1 MDDVVFRPAVALAKA
16 LRAGELG
23 SRELLEQYISRVE
36 RLDARINAVV
46 ARDFERARRRADE
59 ADAARKRGTLLGPL
73 HGLPM
78 TIKDSLETEGLCT
91 TCGVPELAK
100 HVPARDATPVARL
113 RAAGAVVFGKTN
125 APTWAMTCRRTTRS
139 TGRPTIRG
147 TRRAARAARRAAR
160 PPQVAA
166 GLTALEMGSDIGGS
180 IRNPAHYC
188 GVYGHKPS
196 WGIVPDRGHL
206 PPPPGT
212 LASTDIGVVGPIARS
227 AEDLALALEVVAGP
241 DEDQAVGWRLAL
253 PPPRRGALRDYR
265 VAAWLDDPACPVD
278 DAVRGRLEAVVE
290 ALAKAGVRVERAR
303 PVDFAEAFRDYL
315 RLLLPVTTAGAP
327 DAVIA
332 ALAERATQLAPDAD
346 DMQARLA
353 RFATQRHRDWLAA
366 NEKRQH
372 WRARWA
378 EFFRD
383 HDVLLCPSSPV
394 TAIEHDHEGDVFTRT
409 MQVNGQTRPYADQ
422 VGWAGVIG
430 MAYLPATVAPAGRS
444 PAGLPVGVQIVGPY
458 LEDRT
463 TLDFAR
469 RLAEARG
476 RLRGAAGLVSI
487 ATI

>member
-36 RLDARINAVV
+36 RLNPKVNAVV
-46 ARDFERARRRADE
+46 AVDLERARRRADE
-59 ADAARKRGTLLGPL
+59 ADAARKRGSLLGPL

-100 HVPARDATPVARL
+100 HVPSRDATAVARL

-125 APTWAMTCRRTTRS
+125 APTWAMDVQTYNPVYGTTNNPWDTTRS
-139 TGRPTIRG
+139 PGG
-147 TRRAARAARRAAR
+147 SSGGAAAA
-160 PPQVAA
+160 VAA

-180 IRNPAHYC
+180 IRNPSHYC

-196 WGIVPDRGHL
+196 YGIVPGRGHL

-212 LASTDIGVVGPIARS
+212 LADTDIGVVGPIARS

-290 ALAKAGVRVERAR
+290 ALVKAGVRVEEAR
-303 PVDFAEAFRDYL
+303 PVDFAEAYRDYL

-332 ALAERATQLAPDAD
+332 ALAEHATQLAPDAD
-346 DMQARLA
+346 DMQARVA

-372 WRARWA
+372 HRARWA
-378 EFFRD
+378 AFFRD
-383 HDVLLCPSSPV
+383 HDVLLCPASPV

-409 MQVNGQTRPYADQ
+409 MQVNGMTRPYADQ
-422 VGWAGVIG
+422 VAWAG
-430 MAYLPATVAPAGRS
+430 ATVAGR
-444 PAGLPVGVQIVGPY
+444 
-458 LEDRT
+458 
-463 TLDFAR
+463 
-469 RLAEARG
+469 
-476 RLRGAAGLVSI
+476 
-487 ATI
+487 

>member
-1 MDDVVFRPAVALAKA
+1 MNDVVFRPAVALAKA
-16 LRAGELG
+16 LRDGELG

-36 RLDARINAVV
+36 RLNPRINAVV

-59 ADAARKRGTLLGPL
+59 ADAARTRGSLLGPL

-91 TCGVPELAK
+91 TCGVPELAQ
-100 HVPARDATPVARL
+100 HVPARDATAVARL

-125 APTWAMTCRRTTRS
+125 APTWAMDVQTYNPVYGTTNNPWDTTRS
-139 TGRPTIRG
+139 PGG
-147 TRRAARAARRAAR
+147 SSGGAAAA
-160 PPQVAA
+160 VAA

-180 IRNPAHYC
+180 IRNPSHYC

-196 WGIVPDRGHL
+196 YGIVPGRGHL

-212 LASTDIGVVGPIARS
+212 LADTDIGVVGPIARS

-253 PPPRRGALRDYR
+253 PPARRGALRDYR

-290 ALAKAGVRVERAR
+290 ALVKAGVRVETAR

-327 DAVIA
+327 DAIIA
-332 ALAERATQLAPDAD
+332 ALAEHAAQLAPDAD

-372 WRARWA
+372 HRARWA
-378 EFFRD
+378 AFFRD
-383 HDVLLCPSSPV
+383 HDVLLCPASPV

-409 MQVNGQTRPYADQ
+409 MQVNGTTRPYADQ
-422 VGWAGVIG
+422 VAWAGVIG

-469 RLAEARG
+469 RLAEV
-476 RLRGAAGLVSI
+476 AGGFE
-487 ATI
+487 APPGW

>member
-36 RLDARINAVV
+36 RLNPKVNAVV
-46 ARDFERARRRADE
+46 AVDLERARRRADE
-59 ADAARKRGTLLGPL
+59 ADAARKRGSLLGPL

-100 HVPARDATPVARL
+100 HVPSRDATAVARL

-125 APTWAMTCRRTTRS
+125 APTWAMDVQTYNPVYGTTNNPWDTTRS
-139 TGRPTIRG
+139 PGG
-147 TRRAARAARRAAR
+147 SSGGAAAA
-160 PPQVAA
+160 VAA

-180 IRNPAHYC
+180 IRNPSHYC

-196 WGIVPDRGHL
+196 YGIVPGRGHL

-212 LASTDIGVVGPIARS
+212 LADTDIGVVGPIARS

-265 VAAWLDDPACPVD
+265 VAVWLDDPACPVD

-290 ALAKAGVRVERAR
+290 ALVKAGVRVEKAR
-303 PVDFAEAFRDYL
+303 PVDFAEAYRDYL

-332 ALAERATQLAPDAD
+332 ALAEHATQLAPDSD
-346 DMQARLA
+346 DMQARVA

-372 WRARWA
+372 HRARWA
-378 EFFRD
+378 AFFRD
-383 HDVLLCPSSPV
+383 HDVLLCPASPV

-409 MQVNGQTRPYADQ
+409 MQVNGMTRPYADQ
-422 VGWAGVIG
+422 VAWAGVIG
-430 MAYLPATVAPAGRS
+430 MACLPATVAPAGRS

-469 RLAEARG
+469 RLAEV
-476 RLRGAAGLVSI
+476 AGGFE
-487 ATI
+487 APPGW

>member
-36 RLDARINAVV
+36 RLNPKVNAVV
-46 ARDFERARRRADE
+46 AVDLERARRRADE
-59 ADAARKRGTLLGPL
+59 ADAQRKRGSLLGPL

-100 HVPARDATPVARL
+100 HVPSRDATAVARL

-125 APTWAMTCRRTTRS
+125 APAWAMDVQTYNPVYGTTNNPWDTTRS
-139 TGRPTIRG
+139 PGG
-147 TRRAARAARRAAR
+147 SSGGAAAA
-160 PPQVAA
+160 VAA

-180 IRNPAHYC
+180 IRNPSHYC

-196 WGIVPDRGHL
+196 YGIVPGRGHL

-212 LASTDIGVVGPIARS
+212 LADTDIGVVGPIARS

-265 VAAWLDDPACPVD
+265 VGAWLDDSACPVD

-290 ALAKAGVRVERAR
+290 ALVKAGVRVEKAR
-303 PVDFAEAFRDYL
+303 PIDFAEAYRDYL

-332 ALAERATQLAPDAD
+332 ALAEHATQLAPNAD

-372 WRARWA
+372 HRARWA
-378 EFFRD
+378 AFFRD
-383 HDVLLCPSSPV
+383 HDVLLCPASPV

-409 MQVNGQTRPYADQ
+409 MQVNGMTRPYADQ
-422 VGWAGVIG
+422 IAWAGVIG

-469 RLAEARG
+469 RLAEV
-476 RLRGAAGLVSI
+476 AGGFE
-487 ATI
+487 APPGW

>member
-1 MDDVVFRPAVALAKA
+1 
-16 LRAGELG
+16 
-23 SRELLEQYISRVE
+23 
-36 RLDARINAVV
+36 
-46 ARDFERARRRADE
+46 
-59 ADAARKRGTLLGPL
+59 
-73 HGLPM
+73 M

-91 TCGVPELAK
+91 TCGVPELAQ
-100 HVPARDATPVARL
+100 HVPARDATAVARL

-125 APTWAMTCRRTTRS
+125 APTWAMDVQTYNPVYGTTNNPWDTTRS
-139 TGRPTIRG
+139 PGG
-147 TRRAARAARRAAR
+147 SSGGAAAA
-160 PPQVAA
+160 VAA

-180 IRNPAHYC
+180 IRNPSHYC

-290 ALAKAGVRVERAR
+290 ALRKAGVQVETAR

-327 DAVIA
+327 DAVIT
-332 ALAERATQLAPDAD
+332 ALAEHAAQLAPDAD

-372 WRARWA
+372 HRARWA
-378 EFFRD
+378 AFFRD
-383 HDVLLCPSSPV
+383 HDVVLCPASPV
-394 TAIEHDHEGDVFTRT
+394 TASTLTATSRSVGSRSLAGTSASRLIGDPAVTG
-409 MQVNGQTRPYADQ
+409 VAVTRPSMSEDLRMVLSAAQRCGTWTGSVFSLDK
-422 VGWAGVIG
+422 VVKG
-430 MAYLPATVAPAGRS
+430 GRS
-444 PAGLPVGVQIVGPY
+444 
-458 LEDRT
+458 
-463 TLDFAR
+463 
-469 RLAEARG
+469 
-476 RLRGAAGLVSI
+476 LV
-487 ATI
+487 TW

>member
-36 RLDARINAVV
+36 RLNPKVNAVV
-46 ARDFERARRRADE
+46 AVDLERARRRADE
-59 ADAARKRGTLLGPL
+59 ADAARKRGSLLGPL

-100 HVPARDATPVARL
+100 HVPSRDATAVARL

-125 APTWAMTCRRTTRS
+125 APAWAMDVQTYNPVYGTTNNPWDTTRS
-139 TGRPTIRG
+139 PGG
-147 TRRAARAARRAAR
+147 SSGGAAAA
-160 PPQVAA
+160 VAA

-180 IRNPAHYC
+180 IRNPSHYC

-196 WGIVPDRGHL
+196 YGIVPGRGHL

-212 LASTDIGVVGPIARS
+212 LADTDIGVVGPIARS

-265 VAAWLDDPACPVD
+265 VAAWLDDSACPVD

-290 ALAKAGVRVERAR
+290 ALVKAGVRVEKAR
-303 PVDFAEAFRDYL
+303 PIDFAEAYRDYL

-332 ALAERATQLAPDAD
+332 ALAEHATQLAPNAD

-372 WRARWA
+372 HRARWA
-378 EFFRD
+378 AFFRD
-383 HDVLLCPSSPV
+383 HDVLLCPASPV

-409 MQVNGQTRPYADQ
+409 MQVNGMTRPYADQ
-422 VGWAGVIG
+422 IAWAGVIG

-469 RLAEARG
+469 RLAEV
-476 RLRGAAGLVSI
+476 AGGFE
-487 ATI
+487 APPGW

>member
-36 RLDARINAVV
+36 RLNPKVNAVV
-46 ARDFERARRRADE
+46 AVDLERARRRADE
-59 ADAARKRGTLLGPL
+59 ADAARKRGSLLGPL

-100 HVPARDATPVARL
+100 HVPSRDATAVARL

-125 APTWAMTCRRTTRS
+125 APMWAMDVQTHNPVYGTTNNPWDTTRS
-139 TGRPTIRG
+139 PGG
-147 TRRAARAARRAAR
+147 SSGGAAAA
-160 PPQVAA
+160 VAA

-180 IRNPAHYC
+180 IRNPSHYC

-196 WGIVPDRGHL
+196 YGIVPGRGHL

-212 LASTDIGVVGPIARS
+212 LADTDIGVVGPIARS

-265 VAAWLDDPACPVD
+265 VAVWLDDPACPVD

-290 ALAKAGVRVERAR
+290 ALVKAGVRVEEAR
-303 PVDFAEAFRDYL
+303 PVDFAEAYRDYL

-332 ALAERATQLAPDAD
+332 ALAEHATQLAPDAD

-372 WRARWA
+372 HRARWA
-378 EFFRD
+378 AFFRD
-383 HDVLLCPSSPV
+383 HDVLLCPASPV

-409 MQVNGQTRPYADQ
+409 MQVNGMTRPYADQ
-422 VGWAGVIG
+422 VAWAGVIG

-469 RLAEARG
+469 RLAEV
-476 RLRGAAGLVSI
+476 AGGFE
-487 ATI
+487 APPGW

>member
-91 TCGVPELAK
+91 TCGVPDLAK

-125 APTWAMTCRRTTRS
+125 APTWAMDVQTYNPVYGTTNNPWDTTRS
-139 TGRPTIRG
+139 PGG
-147 TRRAARAARRAAR
+147 SSGGAAAA
-160 PPQVAA
+160 VAA

-332 ALAERATQLAPDAD
+332 ALAEHATQLAPDAD

-469 RLAEARG
+469 RLAEV
-476 RLRGAAGLVSI
+476 AGGFE
-487 ATI
+487 APPGW

>member
-36 RLDARINAVV
+36 RLNPKVNAVV
-46 ARDFERARRRADE
+46 AVDLERARRRADE
-59 ADAARKRGTLLGPL
+59 ADAARKRGSLLGPL

-100 HVPARDATPVARL
+100 HVPSRDATAVARL

-125 APTWAMTCRRTTRS
+125 APTWAMDVQTYNPVYGTTNNPWDTTRS
-139 TGRPTIRG
+139 PGG
-147 TRRAARAARRAAR
+147 SSGGAAAA
-160 PPQVAA
+160 VAA

-180 IRNPAHYC
+180 IRNPSHYC

-196 WGIVPDRGHL
+196 YGIVPGRGHL

-212 LASTDIGVVGPIARS
+212 LADTDIGVVGPIARS

-265 VAAWLDDPACPVD
+265 VAVWLDDPACPVD

-290 ALAKAGVRVERAR
+290 ALVKAGVRVEEAR
-303 PVDFAEAFRDYL
+303 PVDFAEAYRDYL

-332 ALAERATQLAPDAD
+332 ALAEHATQLAPDAD
-346 DMQARLA
+346 DMQARVA

-372 WRARWA
+372 HRARWA
-378 EFFRD
+378 AFFRD
-383 HDVLLCPSSPV
+383 HDVLLCPASPV

-409 MQVNGQTRPYADQ
+409 MQVNGMTRPYADQ
-422 VGWAGVIG
+422 VAWAGVIG

-469 RLAEARG
+469 RLAEV
-476 RLRGAAGLVSI
+476 AGGFE
-487 ATI
+487 APPGW

>member
-36 RLDARINAVV
+36 RLNPKVNAVV
-46 ARDFERARRRADE
+46 AVDLERARRRADE
-59 ADAARKRGTLLGPL
+59 ADAARKRGSLLGPL

-100 HVPARDATPVARL
+100 HVPSRDATAVARL

-125 APTWAMTCRRTTRS
+125 APTWAMDVQTYNPVYGTTNNPWDTTRS
-139 TGRPTIRG
+139 PGG
-147 TRRAARAARRAAR
+147 SSGGAAAA
-160 PPQVAA
+160 VAA

-180 IRNPAHYC
+180 IRNPSHYC

-196 WGIVPDRGHL
+196 YGIVPGRGHL

-212 LASTDIGVVGPIARS
+212 LADTDIGVVGPIARS

-290 ALAKAGVRVERAR
+290 ALVKAGVRVEEAR
-303 PVDFAEAFRDYL
+303 PVDFAEAYRDYL

-332 ALAERATQLAPDAD
+332 ALAEHATQLAPDAD
-346 DMQARLA
+346 DMQARVA

-372 WRARWA
+372 HRARWA
-378 EFFRD
+378 AFFRD
-383 HDVLLCPSSPV
+383 HDVLLCPASPV

-409 MQVNGQTRPYADQ
+409 MQVNGMTRPYADQ
-422 VGWAGVIG
+422 VAWAGVIG

-469 RLAEARG
+469 RLAEV
-476 RLRGAAGLVSI
+476 AGGFE
-487 ATI
+487 APPGW

>member
-1 MDDVVFRPAVALAKA
+1 
-16 LRAGELG
+16 
-23 SRELLEQYISRVE
+23 
-36 RLDARINAVV
+36 
-46 ARDFERARRRADE
+46 
-59 ADAARKRGTLLGPL
+59 
-73 HGLPM
+73 M

-100 HVPARDATPVARL
+100 HVPTRDAIPVARL

-125 APTWAMTCRRTTRS
+125 APTWAMDVQTYNPVYGTTNNPWDTTRS
-139 TGRPTIRG
+139 PGG
-147 TRRAARAARRAAR
+147 SSGGAAAA
-160 PPQVAA
+160 VAA

-332 ALAERATQLAPDAD
+332 ALAERSTQLAPDAD

-469 RLAEARG
+469 RLAEV
-476 RLRGAAGLVSI
+476 AGGFE
-487 ATI
+487 APPGW

>member
-91 TCGVPELAK
+91 TCGVPDLAK

-125 APTWAMTCRRTTRS
+125 APTWAMDVQTYNPVYGTTNNPWDTTRS
-139 TGRPTIRG
+139 PGG
-147 TRRAARAARRAAR
+147 SSGGAAAA
-160 PPQVAA
+160 VAA

-315 RLLLPVTTAGAP
+315 RLLLPVTMAGAP

-332 ALAERATQLAPDAD
+332 ALAEHATQLAPDAD

-469 RLAEARG
+469 RLAEV
-476 RLRGAAGLVSI
+476 AGGFE
-487 ATI
+487 APPGW

>member
-1 MDDVVFRPAVALAKA
+1 MDDVVFRPVVALAKA

-23 SRELLEQYISRVE
+23 SRDLLEQYVSRVE
-36 RLDARINAVV
+36 RLNPRVNAVV
-46 ARDFERARRRADE
+46 ALDLERARRRADE

-78 TIKDSLETEGLCT
+78 TIKDSLETEGLRT
-91 TCGVPELAK
+91 TCGVPELAG
-100 HVPARDATPVARL
+100 HVPARDATAVARL

-125 APTWAMTCRRTTRS
+125 APTWAMDVQTYNPVYGTTSNPWDPARS
-139 TGRPTIRG
+139 PGG
-147 TRRAARAARRAAR
+147 SSGGAAAAI
-160 PPQVAA
+160 AA

-196 WGIVPDRGHL
+196 FGIVPDRGHL
-206 PPPPGT
+206 PPSPGT
-212 LASTDIGVVGPIARS
+212 LASTDIGVVGPLARS
-227 AEDLALALEVVAGP
+227 AEDLALALEVVAGAE
-241 DEDQAVGWRLAL
+241 EDQAVGWRLAL

-290 ALAKAGVRVERAR
+290 ALVKAGVHVEAAR

-332 ALAERATQLAPDAD
+332 ALAEHATQLPPEAD
-346 DMQARLA
+346 DIQARLA

-366 NEKRQH
+366 NEKRQR

-378 EFFRD
+378 AFFRD
-383 HDVLLCPSSPV
+383 HDVLLCPASPV
-394 TAIEHDHEGDVFTRT
+394 TAIRHDHDGDVFTRT
-409 MQVNGQTRPYADQ
+409 MQVNGTTRPYADQ
-422 VGWAGVIG
+422 VAWAGVIG

-469 RLAEARG
+469 RLAEV
-476 RLRGAAGLVSI
+476 AGGY
-487 ATI
+487 APPPGW